1 MRREELLAPMASFR
15 RLSSVVCR
23 LEEVGS
29 RQSAVGSTRTF
40 GDVARSVA
48 FGDKS
53 KKALQSNANQNHSPS
68 TIHHSSKKALHRNA
82 YRNSSFFIPH
92 SSFAQKERPCLSF

>member
-1 MRREELLAPMASFR
+1 MRNEELGIRNIGVAS
-15 RLSSVVCR
+15 
-23 LEEVGS
+23 
-29 RQSAVGSTRTF
+29 
-40 GDVARSVA
+40 GDG
-48 FGDKS
+48 F
-53 KKALQSNANQNHSPS
+53 KKALQSNANQNHSPF